1 VTPSSS
7 RAKSK
12 HVSDLP
18 AAHVAHVQHSPAS
31 RVLPPGAV
39 LPPLVT
45 GDTGKGVQTPPADR
59 KPGRTHARRRQR
71 HYGRFAVLNGFVDGS
86 MGTLPRAAALV
97 WVCLWRDTKP
107 DGLARTAVTDLARRV
122 GGDRRTVLRAL
133 RLLTDRG
140 LLEVVRRGGL
150 GRGVSAYRVK
160 VG

>member
-1 VTPSSS
+1 VTP
-7 RAKSK
+7 
-12 HVSDLP
+12 
-18 AAHVAHVQHSPAS
+18 S

-39 LPPLVT
+39 LPPLVAVAAAEGAPT
-45 GDTGKGVQTPPADR
+45 RPAGRKG
-59 KPGRTHARRRQR
+59 GRTHARRRQR
-71 HYGRFAVLNGFVDGS
+71 HYGRFAVLNGFVDGV

-107 DGLARTAVTDLARRV
+107 DGLARTAVTDLARRI

-133 RLLTDRG
+133 RLLVDRG

-150 GRGVSAYRVK
+150 GRGLSTYRVK

>member
-1 VTPSSS
+1 MKPTS
-7 RAKSK
+7 
-12 HVSDLP
+12 
-18 AAHVAHVQHSPAS
+18 
-31 RVLPPGAV
+31 VLPPGAV

-45 GDTGKGVQTPPADR
+45 PDAGKGALTRPAGR
-59 KPGRTHARRRQR
+59 KGGRTHARRSSR
-71 HYGRFAVLNGFVDGS
+71 HSGRFAVLNGFVDGI

-140 LLEVVRRGGL
+140 LLDTVRRGGL

>member
-1 VTPSSS
+1 MTPS
-7 RAKSK
+7 K
-12 HVSDLP
+12 
-18 AAHVAHVQHSPAS
+18 
-31 RVLPPGAV
+31 VLPPGAV

-45 GDTGKGVQTPPADR
+45 PDAGKGAPTRPAGR
-59 KPGRTHARRRQR
+59 KGGRTHARRSRK
-71 HYGRFAVLNGFVDGS
+71 HSGRFAVLNGFVDAR

-133 RLLTDRG
+133 RLLADRG
-140 LLEVVRRGGL
+140 LLDVVRRGGL
-150 GRGVSAYRVK
+150 GRGPSAYRVK

>member
-1 VTPSSS
+1 M
-7 RAKSK
+7 
-12 HVSDLP
+12 
-18 AAHVAHVQHSPAS
+18 
-31 RVLPPGAV
+31 LPPGAV

-45 GDTGKGVQTPPADR
+45 GDAGKGAPTRPAGR
-59 KPGRTHARRRQR
+59 KGGRTHARRSRR
-71 HYGRFAVLNGFVDGS
+71 HSGRFAVLNGFVDGI

-107 DGLARTAVTDLARRV
+107 DGLARTAVTDLARRI
-122 GGDRRTVLRAL
+122 GSDRRSVLRAL
-133 RLLTDRG
+133 RLLDDRG

>member
-1 VTPSSS
+1 MTPSSS
-7 RAKSK
+7 RANSA
-12 HVSDLP
+12 HAQHLP
-18 AAHVAHVQHSPAS
+18 QS

-45 GDTGKGVQTPPADR
+45 GDADNGVQTRTADR

-71 HYGRFAVLNGFVDGS
+71 HYGRFAVLNGFVDGV

-107 DGLARTAVTDLARRV
+107 DGLARTAVADLARRV
-122 GGDRRTVLRAL
+122 GCDRRNVLRSL
-133 RLLTDRG
+133 RLLADRG
-140 LLEVVRRGGL
+140 LLDVVRRGGL

>member
-1 VTPSSS
+1 MTPS
-7 RAKSK
+7 K
-12 HVSDLP
+12 
-18 AAHVAHVQHSPAS
+18 
-31 RVLPPGAV
+31 VLPPGAV

-45 GDTGKGVQTPPADR
+45 ADIGKGAPARPAGR
-59 KPGRTHARRRQR
+59 KVGRTHARRSRK
-71 HYGRFAVLNGFVDGS
+71 HSGRFAVLNGFVDGV
-86 MGTLPRAAALV
+86 MGTLPRAAALT

-122 GGDRRTVLRAL
+122 GGDRRSVLRAL

-150 GRGVSAYRVK
+150 GRGVSAYRTK

>member
-1 VTPSSS
+1 MTP
-7 RAKSK
+7 
-12 HVSDLP
+12 
-18 AAHVAHVQHSPAS
+18 S

-45 GDTGKGVQTPPADR
+45 GDAGKGAPTRPAGR
-59 KPGRTHARRRQR
+59 KGGRANARRSRR
-71 HYGRFAVLNGFVDGS
+71 HSGRFAVLNGFVDGV
-86 MGTLPRAAALV
+86 MGTLPRAAALT
-97 WVCLWRDTKP
+97 WVCLYRDTKP

-133 RLLTDRG
+133 RLLVERG

-150 GRGVSAYRVK
+150 GRGLSVYRVK

>member
-1 VTPSSS
+1 M
-7 RAKSK
+7 
-12 HVSDLP
+12 LP
-18 AAHVAHVQHSPAS
+18 A
-31 RVLPPGAV
+31 GAV

-45 GDTGKGVQTPPADR
+45 GDAGKGAPTRPAGR
-59 KPGRTHARRRQR
+59 NGGRTHARRSRR
-71 HYGRFAVLNGFVDGS
+71 HSGRFAVLNGFVDGI

-107 DGLARTAVTDLARRV
+107 DGLARTAVTDLARRI
-122 GGDRRTVLRAL
+122 GSDRRSVLRAL
-133 RLLTDRG
+133 RLLDDRG

>member
-1 VTPSSS
+1 MTP
-7 RAKSK
+7 
-12 HVSDLP
+12 
-18 AAHVAHVQHSPAS
+18 S
-31 RVLPPGAV
+31 RVLPAGAV

-45 GDTGKGVQTPPADR
+45 GDAGKGAPTRPAGR
-59 KPGRTHARRRQR
+59 NGGRTHARRSRR
-71 HYGRFAVLNGFVDGS
+71 HSGRFAVLNGFVDGI

-107 DGLARTAVTDLARRV
+107 DGLARTAVTDLARRI
-122 GGDRRTVLRAL
+122 GSDRRSVLRAL
-133 RLLTDRG
+133 RLLDDRG

>member
-1 VTPSSS
+1 MTP
-7 RAKSK
+7 
-12 HVSDLP
+12 
-18 AAHVAHVQHSPAS
+18 S
-31 RVLPPGAV
+31 RVLPAGAV

-45 GDTGKGVQTPPADR
+45 GDAGKGAPTRPAGR
-59 KPGRTHARRRQR
+59 KGGRTHARRSRR
-71 HYGRFAVLNGFVDGS
+71 HSGRFATLNGFVDGI

-107 DGLARTAVTDLARRV
+107 DGLARTAVTDLARRI
-122 GGDRRTVLRAL
+122 GSDRRSVLRAL
-133 RLLTDRG
+133 RLLDDRG

>member
-1 VTPSSS
+1 MTPS
-7 RAKSK
+7 K
-12 HVSDLP
+12 
-18 AAHVAHVQHSPAS
+18 
-31 RVLPPGAV
+31 VLPPGAV

-45 GDTGKGVQTPPADR
+45 AAAAEGAPIRSGGRKG
-59 KPGRTHARRRQR
+59 GRTHARRSRK
-71 HYGRFAVLNGFVDGS
+71 HSGRFAVLNGFVDGV

-122 GGDRRTVLRAL
+122 GCNRRNAVRAL
-133 RLLTDRG
+133 RLLTDRR

>member
-1 VTPSSS
+1 VTPSST
-7 RAKSK
+7 RAKPK
-12 HVSDLP
+12 RASD
-18 AAHVAHVQHSPAS
+18 SPTS

-45 GDTGKGVQTPPADR
+45 GNADKGAPTSTAGR
-59 KPGRTHARRRQR
+59 KGGRTHARRRQR
-71 HYGRFAVLNGFVDGS
+71 HYGRFAVLNGFVDGV
-86 MGTLPRAAALV
+86 MGSLPRAAALT

-133 RLLTDRG
+133 RLLADRG

-150 GRGVSAYRVK
+150 GRGLSTYRVK